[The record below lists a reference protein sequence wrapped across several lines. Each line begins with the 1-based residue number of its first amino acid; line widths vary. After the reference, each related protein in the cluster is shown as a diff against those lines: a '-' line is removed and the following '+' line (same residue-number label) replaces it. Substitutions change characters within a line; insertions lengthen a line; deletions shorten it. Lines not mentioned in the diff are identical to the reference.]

1 MLSLPQMGCSV
12 TEGTGQG
19 VMRHMTQWA
28 LLVWS
33 VTQVWVPG
41 HTTLEQDS
49 GEESPE
55 RLAERLGEHLGEHL
69 GEPL

>member
-1 MLSLPQMGCSV
+1 MLSLPQMGCSDTV
-12 TEGTGQG
+12 GTGQG
-19 VMRHMTQWA
+19 VMRHITQWA

-49 GEESPE
+49 GRSHENVEERVMVE
-55 RLAERLGEHLGEHL
+55 ILL
-69 GEPL
+69 